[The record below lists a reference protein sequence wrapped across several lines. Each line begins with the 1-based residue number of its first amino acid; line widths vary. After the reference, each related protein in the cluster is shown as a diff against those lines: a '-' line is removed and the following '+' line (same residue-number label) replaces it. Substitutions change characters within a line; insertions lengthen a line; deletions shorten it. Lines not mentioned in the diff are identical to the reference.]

1 MISLQ
6 KHIAKTVTA
15 LVGDKIIVGM
25 PEIQVRADTKKDW
38 DYSSPSATSIFNQFK
53 SKEEFKI
60 ANIK

>member
-1 MISLQ
+1 
-6 KHIAKTVTA
+6 
-15 LVGDKIIVGM
+15 M